1 LSETNHTSSVIST
14 VALPEGVEGEIR
26 SRFRFSNLS
35 LRSLGPARF
44 LALLGEPDAL
54 IVAPGDRID
63 ADLIDGLPSSL
74 RVIASYSVGLDHVDF
89 GAAERRGIV
98 VANTPGV
105 LTDAT
110 ADVAVMLIL
119 MTVRCAPRAMAELRD
134 GKWAGWSPDHIFGR
148 DLAGLTLGIAGP
160 GAIGLATAQRA
171 KAFGMTVA
179 YWGRRRAEAFD
190 AMAARYL
197 PDWDE
202 FAASVD
208 VLSLHVPSTEATR
221 NLVDARTISRLRGGA
236 VLINTARGDLI
247 DDDAV
252 LAALASGKLAGVGL
266 DVIRGEP
273 AIDPRWLSAPNCVL
287 LPHIGSATIETR
299 EAMGRI
305 VIANIDRHLIG
316 T

>member
-1 LSETNHTSSVIST
+1 MPAVVST
-14 VALPEGVEGEIR
+14 VALPQSVAAGIA
-26 SRFRFSNLS
+26 SRFRLTNLP
-35 LRSLGPARF
+35 LRTLGTDQF
-44 LALLGEPDAL
+44 LGLLGEPEAL

-63 ADLIDGLPSSL
+63 ASLIEALPPSL
-74 RVIASYSVGLDHVDF
+74 RVIASYSVGLDHVDAE
-89 GAAERRGIV
+89 AAARRGIV
-98 VANTPGV
+98 VVNTPGV

-110 ADVAVMLIL
+110 ADIAMMLIL
-119 MTVRCAPRAMAELRD
+119 MTVRCAPRAMGELRD
-134 GKWAGWSPDHIFGR
+134 GKWVGWSPDHIFGR

-221 NLVDARTISRLRGGA
+221 NLVGARTIGRMRSGA

-252 LAALASGKLAGVGL
+252 LGALARGKLAGVGL
-266 DVIRGEP
+266 DVLRGEP

-299 EAMGRI
+299 EAMGRM
-305 VIANIDRHLIG
+305 VIAHLDRHLIG
-316 T
+316 A